1 MVAGR
6 QPAASWVSPRDAEY
20 FCIEKI
26 RKVKA
31 QLELSLA
38 ILVKGSKT
46 VFINTLSTKGEPR
59 GISTFYCMRQGTSPP
74 RMQKRLRYSMLSF
87 LQALI
92 EQSFS
97 GYSAPKLEDRDGEQ
111 NKSLRASYLLSKGI
125 WEDEVGWEEESLSKD
140 LFPLPLSLRSPPSA

>member
-1 MVAGR
+1 
-6 QPAASWVSPRDAEY
+6 
-20 FCIEKI
+20 
-26 RKVKA
+26 
-31 QLELSLA
+31 
-38 ILVKGSKT
+38 
-46 VFINTLSTKGEPR
+46 
-59 GISTFYCMRQGTSPP
+59 
-74 RMQKRLRYSMLSF
+74 MLSF